1 MRTVAAVI
9 VTYDNEAMLERLL
22 NDLAAQSVVLHEIFV
37 MDNSVNG
44 RTARLMKECFPQVR
58 YTGFRANRGSA
69 GGYHEGI
76 RQAAGTN
83 DLVWLFDDDVIV
95 PPDSLENLLKGLERL
110 DPNLTGCVVR
120 SWCTGT
126 RSFPQPRKMRGF
138 AWRGTLIPAEIIRSV
153 GLPRRDYFLY
163 CDDTEYSMRIADAGY
178 PMYWIPDSLVLEQ
191 RQSDRQELVLAGAHT
206 RVYEDKAKLYYA
218 FRNQFNLYLAKK
230 MGRNI
235 VLTLLY
241 GLKVMALTIFSDSRS
256 KRSRLVAVMCGLMDG
271 AQGKLGINPLYM
283 PGENA

>member
-9 VTYDNEAMLERLL
+9 VTYDNEYMLERLL
-22 NDLAAQSVVLHEIFV
+22 NDLAAQTVLLHEIFV

-44 RTARLMKECFPQVR
+44 RTARLMKERFPQVR

-110 DPNLTGCVVR
+110 DPNLSGCVVR

-126 RSFPQPRKMRGF
+126 RLFSQPGTMRGF
-138 AWRGTLIPAEIIRSV
+138 AWRGTLIPAEIIRRV

-191 RQSDRQELVLAGAHT
+191 RQSDRQDLALAGIHS
-206 RVYEDKAKLYYA
+206 RVYAAKEKLYYA
-218 FRNQFNLYLAKK
+218 FRNQFNLFMTKK
-230 MGRNI
+230 MRCAL
-235 VLTLLY
+235 VRTLLY
-241 GLKVMALTIFSDSRS
+241 GLKVMTLIICSGGRG
-256 KRSRLVAVMCGLMDG
+256 KLSRLAAVMRGLMDG
-271 AQGKLGINPLYM
+271 AQGRLGINPFYT